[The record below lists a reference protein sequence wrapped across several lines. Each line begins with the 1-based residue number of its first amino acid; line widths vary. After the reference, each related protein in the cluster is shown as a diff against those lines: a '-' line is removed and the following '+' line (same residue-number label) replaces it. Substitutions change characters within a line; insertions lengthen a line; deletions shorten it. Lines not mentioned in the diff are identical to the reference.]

1 MFRRFKFRCC
11 HFFAEQYLNLWR
23 LFAHFP
29 VQWTVSECKN
39 PHHLFKKLQV
49 KIVSK
54 QIEITWLSR
63 SEGPQDK
70 KKKSDVWKLPT
81 KCMMWECRFRKQSVV
96 CVRVFVYSRYPLT
109 ALLHVPAIEFEEEQ
123 RFMNEWS
130 SKVYQPCSGN
140 DKMPNIAFT
149 SRLCSTPSQPSSGLE
164 ICRLIGVGHTVY

>member
-70 KKKSDVWKLPT
+70 KKNLMSGNCPQNVW
-81 KCMMWECRFRKQSVV
+81 CGSVDSGSRALFV
-96 CVRVFVYSRYPLT
+96 CVSLCTVGIL
-109 ALLHVPAIEFEEEQ
+109 
-123 RFMNEWS
+123 EWS

>member
-70 KKKSDVWKLPT
+70 KKNLMSGNCPQNVWCGSVDSGSRALFVCVSLCTVGILWQLCCIFQQLNLKRSKDSWTNEAPKCISPAAVTT
-81 KCMMWECRFRKQSVV
+81 KCQTSLSHLD
-96 CVRVFVYSRYPLT
+96 CVLPRAS
-109 ALLHVPAIEFEEEQ
+109 HPA
-123 RFMNEWS
+123 
-130 SKVYQPCSGN
+130 
-140 DKMPNIAFT
+140 D
-149 SRLCSTPSQPSSGLE
+149 
-164 ICRLIGVGHTVY
+164 

>member
-70 KKKSDVWKLPT
+70 KKKKSDIWKLPT

-96 CVRVFVYSRYPLT
+96 CVRVFVGILWQLCCMFQQLNLKRSKDSWTNEAPKCIS
-109 ALLHVPAIEFEEEQ
+109 PAAVTTKCQ
-123 RFMNEWS
+123 
-130 SKVYQPCSGN
+130 
-140 DKMPNIAFT
+140 T
-149 SRLCSTPSQPSSGLE
+149 SLSHLDCVLPRASHPAD
-164 ICRLIGVGHTVY
+164 